1 MEKSYINKL
10 LLKFYKCKIFNMKKN
25 KNFVFVLII
34 AFILSRILYYYFGVR
49 FEFFPSYWQILPLD
63 LLKNDLL
70 KTLFYNFS
78 QPPLLNFLVGLGLK
92 IGNHILFLHLFYL
105 IMGLIAFVNFYR
117 ILLYFNSA
125 KFSFF
130 LTLILMIMPLTILW
144 ENHGYKD
151 YLTMCFLI
159 NCIFY
164 SLKLID
170 KNYYKQ
176 YFFLSINLILISILR
191 ETFHY
196 FWVLIFIIFE
206 FFLNKRLK
214 KTIFLFLTTAIFI
227 LPFYIKNLI
236 IFNKFQI
243 AGWMYENLTQKTL
256 YVQQMKN
263 GEHLFLKKLIFK
275 DDFHFNSFIS
285 QLSDLQENTFQS
297 PLYYID
303 KLNYKY
309 KYQHPLLQSET
320 FHNEVMLKVD
330 EIRKKD
336 FFLYLKNYP
345 EVFVVT
351 VFNSLSRH
359 YFNSSENF
367 LFIENNVKKIPKLVL
382 LSHCVK
388 LTVLCFNSS
397 DNQNYSRK
405 TYAFFSVKDKIYF
418 SLQQINFLV
427 LFIYIFAIYQFLKF
441 FFSNKKKNVYSKN
454 FNFWFLTILFMLFV
468 LLLFEDTEI
477 PRHRFPY
484 EYLMIL
490 FSIFYFRKNKKFN

>member
-1 MEKSYINKL
+1 MNRYFKKYFNDKL
-10 LLKFYKCKIFNMKKN
+10 IFLLIF
-25 KNFVFVLII
+25 L
-34 AFILSRILYYYFGVR
+34 FITSRILYYYLGIR
-49 FEFFPSYWQILPLD
+49 FEFFQSYWQILPLD

-70 KTLFYNFS
+70 KTLFFNFS
-78 QPPLLNFLVGLGLK
+78 QPPLLNFLLGVGLK
-92 IGNHILFLHLFYL
+92 IGNHILFLHLFFM
-105 IMGLIAFVNFYR
+105 IMGLIAFINFYK
-117 ILLYFNSA
+117 ILLYFTSY

-164 SLKLID
+164 SLKIID

-196 FWVLIFIIFE
+196 FWVLIFVLFE
-206 FFLNKRLK
+206 FLMNKRLK
-214 KTIFLFLTTAIFI
+214 KTIFLFLITAFFI

-256 YVQQMKN
+256 YIQQMKN
-263 GEHLFLKKLIFK
+263 GEHLLLKKLIFK
-275 DDFHFNSFIS
+275 DDFYFNNFIS
-285 QLSDLQENTFQS
+285 QLSDLQGNTFQS
-297 PLYYID
+297 PSYYID
-303 KLNYKY
+303 KLGYKY

-320 FHNEVMLKVD
+320 FHNEVMLEVD

-336 FFLYLKNYP
+336 FYLYLKKYP
-345 EVFVVT
+345 EVFVIT
-351 VFNSLSRH
+351 VFNSLFRH

-367 LFIENNVKKIPKLVL
+367 LFLDNNVKKIPKLVK
-382 LSHCVK
+382 LSHCIK
-388 LTVLCFNSS
+388 LTILCLNHS
-397 DNQNYSRK
+397 DDQNYSRK
-405 TYAFFSVKDKIYF
+405 SYAFFTVKDKIFF
-418 SLQQINFLV
+418 SLQQTNFLV
-427 LFIYIFAIYQFLKF
+427 FFIYLFAIYQFLKF
-441 FFSNKKKNVYSKN
+441 FFNYKKKNIYNKN
-454 FNFWFLTILFMLFV
+454 FNFWFLTILFMLLV

-490 FSIFYFRKNKKFN
+490 FSIFYFQKNKKVK